1 MTVPITLRRL
11 AARILQYGALLFW
24 SLFALIPI
32 VWIISTSLKDR
43 VDIFTFPPKFF
54 FSPSFEAYKKFLLP
68 GPASILRI
76 LTNSAIVAVGTV
88 VFTLILASLAA
99 YAFSR
104 YRFRGRKE
112 LLFSMMATRLLPPIT
127 AVIPLFLMMNDLGFI
142 DTRRVLIIIY
152 TALNIPFATW
162 MMKSFFDA
170 VPKELEE
177 SARIDGCSSLGALAR
192 ITVPLAA
199 PGFAATS
206 IFVFILAWNEFLF
219 AFIFTSVE
227 ARTVPVIIPE
237 TVGEFQIFWQDM
249 ATLATLL
256 MIPTIGFAIFAQR
269 HLVKGLTTGALK

>member
-1 MTVPITLRRL
+1 MTAPITLRRFATRL
-11 AARILQYGALLFW
+11 LQYGALLLW

-43 VDIFTFPPKFF
+43 VDIFTVPPKFF
-54 FSPSFEAYKKFLLP
+54 FNPSFEAYKKFLLP
-68 GPASILRI
+68 GPDSILRI
-76 LTNSAIVAVGTV
+76 LSNSAIVALGTV
-88 VFTLILASLAA
+88 ILTLLLSSLAA

-104 YRFRGRKE
+104 YRFRGRQG
-112 LLFSMMATRLLPPIT
+112 LLFFMMATRLLPPIT

-177 SARIDGCSSLGALAR
+177 SARIDGCSSLGALLR

-206 IFVFILAWNEFLF
+206 IFIFILAWNEFLF

>member
-1 MTVPITLRRL
+1 MTVPTPIRRL
-11 AARILQYGALLFW
+11 SERILQYGTLAFW
-24 SLFALIPI
+24 SIFALVPI
-32 VWIISTSLKDR
+32 VWIVSTSLKNR
-43 VDIFTFPPKFF
+43 VDIFTLPPKFF
-54 FSPSFEAYKKFLLP
+54 FRPSFVAYKKFLTP
-68 GPASILRI
+68 GPDSILRI
-76 LTNSAIVAVGTV
+76 LANSTIVAVGTV
-88 VFTLILASLAA
+88 ILTLLLASLAA

-104 YRFRGRKE
+104 YRFRGRQE
-112 LLFSMMATRLLPPIT
+112 LLFFVMATRLLPPIT
-127 AVIPLFLMMNDLGFI
+127 AVIPLFLMMNELGLI

-177 SARIDGCSSLGALAR
+177 AARIDGCSSLGALTR

-206 IFVFILAWNEFLF
+206 IFIFILAWNEFLF
-219 AFIFTSVE
+219 AFIFTSVD

-237 TVGEFQIFWQDM
+237 TVGEFQIYWQDM

-269 HLVKGLTTGALK
+269 HLVRGLTTGALK